1 MRCGEIKDNDLD
13 YTGKEGMKNGCLV
26 EMQTSQDEVVLS
38 SVERNSCR

>member
-13 YTGKEGMKNGCLV
+13 YTGKEGMKNGYLL

-38 SVERNSCR
+38 SAERDSCR